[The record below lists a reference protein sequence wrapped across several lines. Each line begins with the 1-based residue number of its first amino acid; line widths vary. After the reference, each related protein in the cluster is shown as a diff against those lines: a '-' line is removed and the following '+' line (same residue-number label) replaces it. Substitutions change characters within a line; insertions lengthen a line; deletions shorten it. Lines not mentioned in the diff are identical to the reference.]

1 MFQILTALPQ
11 SVTPEQ
17 NVETPR
23 CTALYDFAI
32 GDKNEKDCLPF
43 HKVRDKELFE
53 LGGK

>member
-11 SVTPEQ
+11 SLTPES
-17 NVETPR
+17 VDAPPR

-43 HKVRDKELFE
+43 RKVCDSF
-53 LGGK
+53 